1 MGIDASSDSLT
12 GVSGGS
18 DLGGYSFQP
27 GAQPWRRRR
36 QGLNQGGLGPRT
48 DEALKI
54 ISLRLPEFLGGNP
67 ITSPEL
73 LGSRPGGAAPGG
85 SVIESNRTAPL
96 PSIPPVNSPAGLPP
110 AGPLTFGGRR
120 GSGGRSGGETSA
132 LAQLLTTT
140 LDPPRPH
147 ITAALQPGD
156 GDFTGGVTPSPPT
169 VPRSPVR
176 LHRGFGLDAGGD
188 VLGLLDGLLSRRYA

>member
-1 MGIDASSDSLT
+1 MGIDASSDALT

-18 DLGGYSFQP
+18 DLNGYSFQP

-36 QGLNQGGLGPRT
+36 QGLNQGRLGPRT

-85 SVIESNRTAPL
+85 VVLDPTGTQAYRRSHVNGRICRMRDRPCRQRPVVCCAVMDDSNDDRLTRIERLLEELRTQNSELHRLALLAGESKAAPL
-96 PSIPPVNSPAGLPP
+96 KPVK
-110 AGPLTFGGRR
+110 RR
-120 GSGGRSGGETSA
+120 IGKKR
-132 LAQLLTTT
+132 
-140 LDPPRPH
+140 
-147 ITAALQPGD
+147 
-156 GDFTGGVTPSPPT
+156 
-169 VPRSPVR
+169 
-176 LHRGFGLDAGGD
+176 
-188 VLGLLDGLLSRRYA
+188 